1 MLTVN
6 LVDVHCHLSMKHFK
20 GDLDQVILKARR
32 RKLILIVTSSISPD
46 DFLSSL
52 KIVNKYK
59 NYVYVTLGLHPP
71 GVTEESFKQTIK
83 LIEKYKNDILG
94 IGEVGLD
101 FYHVKSEGLR
111 KFQQKTFKEFIRLS
125 KMLELP
131 LIVHSRDAMPL
142 TLNILR
148 EEDAHNVILH
158 CFSGSVEEAK
168 TAIKEGWFISI
179 PTAVATR
186 PLYQSIARFVPLS
199 HMVLETDSPFLS
211 PFKGQRNEPANV
223 YYAASKVAE
232 IKGETLGKIAAVTTR
247 NALRFFGLHDLI
259 L

>member
-1 MLTVN
+1 MS
-6 LVDVHCHLSMKHFK
+6 LVDVHCHLSMKHFRD
-20 GDLDQVILKARR
+20 DLDQVILRAKE
-32 RKLILIVTSSISPD
+32 RKLILIVTSSISPG
-46 DFLSSL
+46 DFFSSL

-59 NYVYVTLGLHPP
+59 NYVYITLGLHPP
-71 GVTEESFKQTIK
+71 GVTEETFKQTIK
-83 LIEKYKNDILG
+83 LIKKYKNDILG

-101 FYHVKSEGLR
+101 FYHVKSEDLR
-111 KFQQKTFKEFIRLS
+111 KFQQKTFREFIRLS
-125 KMLELP
+125 KRLELP

-148 EEDAHNVILH
+148 EEDARNVILH

-168 TAIKEGWFISI
+168 TAIDEGWLISI
-179 PTAVATR
+179 PTAVANR
-186 PLYQSIARFVPLS
+186 PLYQSNARFVPLS

-232 IKGETLGKIAAVTTR
+232 IKGESLGKIASVTTK
-247 NALRFFGLHDLI
+247 NALRFFGLNNLI